1 MLCEW
6 YVLTLSLFP
15 VSLLFIYLIFGGSVS
30 YDIYTE
36 SKTAHDSLMAA
47 FASKITCGENC
58 SAAFSADFRSNMQRN
73 NVDSDLIDSIQA
85 DSSASVQESA
95 KDQPTENQS
104 STPSSQADDQIQ
116 ADNASEGTTGAD
128 NWIVYVV
135 AGGLVAIAVLIAVVM
150 VVRSRLCRYILCRRI
165 RCPRKEGKMRLA
177 EETSD
182 QTFSKRSVVEMQHTN
197 PMKKPQAGAA
207 IGIVKNVK
215 DPHKR
220 VQEILLKKNK
230 KKQKDSAK
238 KLQGKQKEFQPNS
251 ISIEMT
257 EGKQHVREDKD
268 VVI

>member
-1 MLCEW
+1 
-6 YVLTLSLFP
+6 
-15 VSLLFIYLIFGGSVS
+15 
-30 YDIYTE
+30 
-36 SKTAHDSLMAA
+36 MAA

-58 SAAFSADFRSNMQRN
+58 SAAFSADFRSNMQYN

-85 DSSASVQESA
+85 DSSASVQETVQETA

-116 ADNASEGTTGAD
+116 ADTASEGTTGAD

-135 AGGLVAIAVLIAVVM
+135 AGGLVAIVVLIAVVM
-150 VVRSRLCRYILCRRI
+150 VVRS

-182 QTFSKRSVVEMQHTN
+182 QTFSKRSVVEMQHINN

-215 DPHKR
+215 DHT
-220 VQEILLKKNK
+220 
-230 KKQKDSAK
+230 
-238 KLQGKQKEFQPNS
+238 KE
-251 ISIEMT
+251 
-257 EGKQHVREDKD
+257 
-268 VVI
+268 

>member
-73 NVDSDLIDSIQA
+73 NVDSDLIDIIQA

-135 AGGLVAIAVLIAVVM
+135 AGGLVAIVVLIAVVM
-150 VVRSRLCRYILCRRI
+150 VVRS

-197 PMKKPQAGAA
+197 PMKKPQAGPAV
-207 IGIVKNVK
+207 GIVKNVK